1 MRKEDMI
8 RMHALLFQ
16 TRRFLEVTVLKGKDH
31 THFAAYD
38 KLGVTP
44 VSLHKDRRAHQ
55 MAIFLL
61 GEAISAIMVEEAGA
75 EADLKNKLHFIRD
88 FRIDRL

>member
-8 RMHALLFQ
+8 RLHALLFQ
-16 TRRFLEVTVLKGKDH
+16 MRRTFEATEITKGIEY
-31 THFAAYD
+31 FSAYD

-44 VSLHKDRRAHQ
+44 VSLHRDRRAHQ

-61 GEAISAIMVEEAGA
+61 GEALSKAAVEGVGTQ
-75 EADLKNKLHFIRD
+75 ADLKNMLHFIQQP
-88 FRIDRL
+88 RIDRL